1 MKKLIYTA
9 FLFLMLFGCSIDNYE
24 SPNAVLSGK
33 VIDNVTNEMVENGGA
48 NGGTV
53 IHVFEGN
60 SRQPIICNSFPDGH
74 FVNAAFFSGSYKIIA
89 IGAFKMVS
97 DTIHVSVSDN
107 KEVEIKVLP
116 NVRLKASIV
125 NREASSITVKVE
137 YEKVH
142 ESQVLNELCVVW
154 STYPNPN
161 MFTFSGGGQKIEKV
175 SSQNLSSGE
184 KIFVI
189 SGLDQGLN
197 YYIRAAARTNA
208 AGNYYNYSKPIQTR

>member
-1 MKKLIYTA
+1 MKKLIYTSS
-9 FLFLMLFGCSIDNYE
+9 LFLMLYSCSIDNYDA
-24 SPNAVLSGK
+24 PNAVLSGK
-33 VIDNVTNEMVENGGA
+33 VIDNVTNEPVENGGV

-53 IHVFEGN
+53 IHVLEGN
-60 SRQPIICNSFPDGH
+60 SKQPIICNSFPDGR
-74 FVNAAFFSGSYKIIA
+74 FVNAAFFSGDYKIVA

-97 DTIHVSVSDN
+97 DTIHVSVLN
-107 KEVEIKVLP
+107 NAEVEIKVLP
-116 NVRLKASIV
+116 NVRLNTSIV
-125 NREASSITVKVE
+125 SRDASTITVKVE

-142 ESQVLNELCVVW
+142 ESQVLNELCVIW

-175 SSQNLSSGE
+175 DSQNLSSGE

-189 SGLDQGLN
+189 SGLNNGLN

-208 AGNYYNYSKPIQTR
+208 AGSYYNYSKPIQTQ

>member
-53 IHVFEGN
+53 IHAFEGN

-74 FVNAAFFSGSYKIIA
+74 FVNAAFFSGNYKIIA

-197 YYIRAAARTNA
+197 YYIRAASRTNA

>member
-74 FVNAAFFSGSYKIIA
+74 FVNAAFFSGNYKIIA